1 MMLVLLI
8 LPCHKARVSSLCSP
22 PTLVRMQNILCIHML
37 SLRLCVCVC
46 VQHGV
51 IIYNTLRLNEAIS
64 HNAYSLTWWAG
75 LGRAVVMSAQ
85 PLQIYSER

>member
-1 MMLVLLI
+1 MMLLI
-8 LPCHKARVSSLCSP
+8 LPCHKARALFIMWPFNVGIYAKHPPYTHGVSE
-22 PTLVRMQNILCIHML
+22 T
-37 SLRLCVCVC
+37 VCVR
-46 VQHGV
+46 VQCGV

-75 LGRAVVMSAQ
+75 LGWAVVMSAH